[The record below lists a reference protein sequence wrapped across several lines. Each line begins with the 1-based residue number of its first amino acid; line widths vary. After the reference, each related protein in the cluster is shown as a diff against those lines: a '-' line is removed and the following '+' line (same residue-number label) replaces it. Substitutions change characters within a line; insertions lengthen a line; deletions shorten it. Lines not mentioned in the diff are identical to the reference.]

1 MSSGTN
7 LCVFRSQSNVGSLG
21 WYYLKGVFA
30 MSRAFLGVC
39 TMAGCDGDGISMKE
53 MLVNLGDNAAHGT
66 SMPRHLSCT
75 QGSRVVVMVGMVWGK
90 VKFKRRGDE
99 CIWKC
104 ELDDPGRHCLSL
116 SFCLA
121 SSLPTHTNKHR
132 NTHSRGHT
140 QSCKH
145 TNTHWHIYT
154 HIDPHA
160 KWKNVL
166 YLFKD
171 DNSLHKIFFVK
182 IILIF
187 EFVLFLLF

>member
-75 QGSRVVVMVGMVWGK
+75 QGSRTCRVVGMVWGK

-116 SFCLA
+116 SFCYA
-121 SSLPTHTNKHR
+121 SSLPTHTQI
-132 NTHSRGHT
+132 S
-140 QSCKH
+140 
-145 TNTHWHIYT
+145 IET
-154 HIDPHA
+154 HIQEDTHNHA
-160 KWKNVL
+160 STQTRIDTFTHTLTHMQNEKMFYICSKMIIPFTK
-166 YLFKD
+166 Y
-171 DNSLHKIFFVK
+171 SL
-182 IILIF
+182 
-187 EFVLFLLF
+187 